1 MDQNLLYLYHY
12 QAMSKNKILLVE
24 DDESLGYL
32 LTEYLKMKDFDIV
45 WKKNGK
51 IALDTLQHDYFD
63 LIILDVMMP
72 EMDGFTLAK
81 RIKQQFNET
90 PFIFL
95 TARSM
100 KIDVLKGFSLGA
112 VDYLKKP
119 IDEEELVVRLN
130 TLLNTL
136 SVKKISLGDEKQEYI
151 LGDYIFNRD
160 NLQLIYKDEVIQL
173 TFRENKLLSLLVSK
187 QNELC
192 THKEILNNIWS
203 KNDFFSKKSLNVFIS
218 RLRKYLNN
226 DPSIKIEN
234 IHNQGFILKLR

>member
-1 MDQNLLYLYHY
+1 MQ
-12 QAMSKNKILLVE
+12 KNRKILLVE

-32 LTEYLKMKDFDIV
+32 LTEYLTMKDFDIV
-45 WKKNGK
+45 WNKNGNT
-51 IALDTLQHDYFD
+51 ALATLQHDYFD

-81 RIKQQFNET
+81 RIKQQLSET

-95 TARSM
+95 TSRSM
-100 KIDVLKGFSLGA
+100 KIDVLKGFALGA

-130 TLLNTL
+130 TLLNRL
-136 SVKKISLGDEKQEYI
+136 EVKKESSSNEKQEFI
-151 LGDYIFNRD
+151 IGEYIFNKD
-160 NLQLIYKDEVIQL
+160 NLQLIYKNEVTQL
-173 TFRENKLLSLLVSK
+173 TIRENKLLYLLILK

-192 THKEILNNIWS
+192 SHKEILNSIWA

-218 RLRKYLNN
+218 RLRKYLNK

-234 IHNQGFILKLR
+234 IHNQGFILKVD

>member
-1 MDQNLLYLYHY
+1 MKEDKISILIVDDVPDNIAILSNLLG
-12 QAMSKNKILLVE
+12 N
-24 DDESLGYL
+24 
-32 LTEYLKMKDFDIV
+32 EYKLKAALSG
-45 WKKNGK
+45 KK
-51 IALDTLQHDYFD
+51 ALDIAKQNPKPD
-63 LIILDVMMP
+63 LILLDVMMP

-81 RIKQQFNET
+81 RIKQQFTET

-95 TARSM
+95 TSRSM

-136 SVKKISLGDEKQEYI
+136 STKKTSSSIEKKEYI
-151 LGDYIFNRD
+151 LGDYIFNRE
-160 NLQLIYKDEVIQL
+160 NLQLIFNNEVVQL

-192 THKEILNNIWS
+192 THKEILNNIWA

-218 RLRKYLNN
+218 RLRKYLIN
-226 DPSIKIEN
+226 DPSIRIEN
-234 IHNQGFILKLR
+234 IHNQGFILKIEKKN

>member
-1 MDQNLLYLYHY
+1 MC
-12 QAMSKNKILLVE
+12 KNRKILLVE

-32 LTEYLKMKDFDIV
+32 LSEYLKMKDFDIQWV
-45 WKKNGK
+45 KDGK
-51 IALDTLQHDYFD
+51 SALEIAERDFFD
-63 LIILDVMMP
+63 LMILDVMMP

-81 RIKQQFNET
+81 ELKKDFPET

-95 TARSM
+95 TSRSM

-130 TLLNTL
+130 TLLATL
-136 SVKKISLGDEKQEYI
+136 SVNKKSEGKELLNQYT
-151 LGDYIFNRD
+151 LGDYLFNVGK
-160 NLQLIYKDEVIQL
+160 QEVVYKNGEVHKL
-173 TFRENKLLSLLVSK
+173 TLRENKLLQLLVRK

-192 THKEILNNIWS
+192 THKEILHSLWGQ
-203 KNDFFSKKSLNVFIS
+203 NDFFVKKSLNVFIS
-218 RLRKYLNN
+218 HLRKYLSK

-234 IHNQGFILKLR
+234 IHNQGFIFKIID

>member
-1 MDQNLLYLYHY
+1 MQ
-12 QAMSKNKILLVE
+12 KNRKILLVE

-32 LTEYLKMKDFDIV
+32 LTEYLTMKDFDIV
-45 WKKNGK
+45 WNKNGNT
-51 IALDTLQHDYFD
+51 ALATLQHDYFD

-81 RIKQQFNET
+81 RIKQQLSET

-95 TARSM
+95 TSRSM
-100 KIDVLKGFSLGA
+100 KIDVLKGFALGA

-130 TLLNTL
+130 TLLNRL
-136 SVKKISLGDEKQEYI
+136 EVKKESSSNEKQEYI
-151 LGDYIFNRD
+151 IGEYIFNKD
-160 NLQLIYKDEVIQL
+160 NLQLIYKNKVTQL
-173 TFRENKLLSLLVSK
+173 TIRENKLLYLLILK

-192 THKEILNNIWS
+192 SHKEILNSIWA

-218 RLRKYLNN
+218 RLRKYLNK
-226 DPSIKIEN
+226 DSSIKIEN
-234 IHNQGFILKLR
+234 IHNQGFILKVD

>member
-1 MDQNLLYLYHY
+1 
-12 QAMSKNKILLVE
+12 NKILLVE

-32 LTEYLKMKDFDIV
+32 LSEYLKMKNFDIV
-45 WKKNGK
+45 WKKNGVS
-51 IALDTLQHDYFD
+51 ALETLDRDYFD

-72 EMDGFTLAK
+72 EMDGFTLANK
-81 RIKQQFNET
+81 IKQQFTET

-95 TARSM
+95 TSRSL

-136 SVKKISLGDEKQEYI
+136 SVKKSSSNSSQNEFLI
-151 LGDYIFNRD
+151 GDYIYNKN
-160 NLQLIYKDEVIQL
+160 NLQLVYKDGIIQKL
-173 TFRENKLLSLLVSK
+173 TFRENKLLYLLVLK

-192 THKEILNNIWS
+192 THKEILNNIWG

-218 RLRKYLNN
+218 RLRKYLAK
-226 DPSIKIEN
+226 DSSIKIEN
-234 IHNQGFILKLR
+234 IHNLGFIFKIE